1 MKINQ
6 KVAAKFLEDGNRA
19 FGFEDSE
26 TEKILDY
33 VAFITN
39 GEKKFYLFWF
49 YYFPGFQGTHCTVK
63 IKSWNI

>member
-1 MKINQ
+1 M
-6 KVAAKFLEDGNRA
+6 EDGNRA

-26 TEKILDY
+26 TEKMLDY

-39 GEKKFYLFWF
+39 GEKMIYLFWF

-63 IKSWNI
+63 IKS